1 MTDVCIVGGGAAG
14 LSLAVMLK
22 AENRDLKVTLLEA
35 ADRVGRKL
43 ATTGNGRCN
52 ISNINISAERYHG
65 DREFAEKVL
74 GSFGESEQRAFFR
87 SIGIDFVEL
96 EEGKLYPRSLQATA
110 VVDALRFRCD
120 ELGVQTMFNFKVN
133 TVKRLDN
140 GFEVTCDNGSVKS
153 RVVVVATGGKAGGKL
168 GTEDGYAI
176 LKSLGHKIEK
186 VFPSV
191 VQLKTDV
198 RVVRQL
204 KGIKVMANVTA
215 TSDSGRRCEYGEVLF
230 SDYGLS
236 GPPILQVSRLAEG
249 GNAFVSLDIIP
260 DMTEAEIKQEISRR
274 VELFKDRPISEL
286 LTGFVHKRLGQ
297 VLLKEAGADVNAKAS
312 TLNEKTAEKVANLMK
327 AWSFKIIGTTGF
339 ENAQV
344 TAGGSSTAQFF
355 DNLMSKKAKGL
366 FAVGEVLNVDGDC
379 GGFNLAFAWSSAFTA
394 ANGIKEYL
402 QNDNRS

>member
-1 MTDVCIVGGGAAG
+1 MTDVCIIGAGAAG

-22 AENRDLKVTLLEA
+22 LEMPTLSVCLLEA
-35 ADRVGRKL
+35 SDRVGRKL

-74 GSFGESEQRAFFR
+74 EAFGVSEQRAFF
-87 SIGIDFVEL
+87 SSLGIDFVEL
-96 EEGKLYPRSLQATA
+96 EEGKLYPRALQATA

-120 ELGVQTMFNFKVN
+120 ELGVETRLGSKVSA
-133 TVKRLDN
+133 VKRLDS
-140 GFEVTCDNGSVKS
+140 GFEVICENGSVKS

-168 GTEDGYAI
+168 GTEDGYNI
-176 LKSLGHKIEK
+176 LKALGHKIEK

-198 RVVRQL
+198 HIVRQL

-230 SDYGLS
+230 CDYGLS
-236 GPPILQVSRLAEG
+236 GPPVLQVSRLAEG

-260 DMTEAEIKQEISRR
+260 DMTEAEIKAEILRR
-274 VELFKDRPISEL
+274 IVLFKERSVSEL

-297 VLLKEAGADVNAKAS
+297 VLLKEAGADVNAKIS
-312 TLNEKTAEKVANLMK
+312 TLNEKTAEKAAGLMK
-327 AWSFKIIGTTGF
+327 SWNFKIVGTTGF

-344 TAGGSSTAQFF
+344 TAGGSSAAQFF
-355 DNLMSKKAKGL
+355 ENLMSKKARGL

-379 GGFNLAFAWSSAFTA
+379 GGFNLAFAWSSAFAA
-394 ANGIKEYL
+394 ANGIKEFL
-402 QNDNRS
+402 QK

>member
-1 MTDVCIVGGGAAG
+1 MTDVCIIGGGAAG

-22 AENRDLKVTLLEA
+22 TESPDVKVTVLEA

-52 ISNINISAERYHG
+52 ISNVSLAAERYHG
-65 DREFAEKVL
+65 DRELAAKL
-74 GSFGESEQRAFFR
+74 LKDFGIKEQRLFFR
-87 SIGIDFVEL
+87 SVGIDFAEL
-96 EEGKLYPRSLQATA
+96 EEGKLYPRSLQATS

-120 ELGVQTMFNFKVN
+120 ELGVQTRLNSRVT
-133 TVKRLDN
+133 TVKRLND
-140 GFEVTCDNGSVKS
+140 GFEVLCDTDSLKS
-153 RVVVVATGGKAGGKL
+153 RVVVVAAGGKAGGKL

-191 VQLKTDV
+191 VQLKTEPS
-198 RVVRQL
+198 VVRQL

-215 TSDSGRRCEYGEVLF
+215 VSDSGRRCEFGEVLF
-230 SDYGLS
+230 CDYGLS
-236 GPPILQVSRLAEG
+236 GPPVLQISRLAEG
-249 GNAFVSLDIIP
+249 GNATISLDIIP
-260 DMTEAEIKQEISRR
+260 DMTEAEIKSEILRR
-274 VELFKDRPISEL
+274 TELFKDRPVSEL

-297 VLLKEAGADVNAKAS
+297 VLLKTAGADVNASVS
-312 TLNEKTAEKVANLMK
+312 TLDEKVVGKAAKMMK
-327 AWSFKIIGTTGF
+327 DWRFKVTGTTGF

-344 TAGGSSTAQFF
+344 TAGGASAAQFF

-379 GGFNLAFAWSSAFTA
+379 GGFNLAFAWSSAFAA
-394 ANGIKEYL
+394 ANGIKEFL
-402 QNDNRS
+402 KNDNRS